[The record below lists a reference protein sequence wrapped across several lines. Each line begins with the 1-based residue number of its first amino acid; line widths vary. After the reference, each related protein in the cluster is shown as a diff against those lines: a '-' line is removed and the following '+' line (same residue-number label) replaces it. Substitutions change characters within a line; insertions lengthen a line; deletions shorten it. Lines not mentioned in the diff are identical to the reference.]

1 MTRIKKTAPA
11 KKVTAKKVSKAK
23 EQPVEVSAP
32 EESLDSLQSFHELF
46 PEIND
51 EQRTILEFEGMEE
64 PDGLIEIIPGLTVEE
79 MKPAFALIDAPYR
92 IWQLNSSGHR
102 YYYRYD
108 DQGNPEFFPSVT
120 TVLSQT
126 LPKSKY
132 LIEWIVSKGM
142 DEAERYKE
150 ERADY
155 GTFMHAEYQKLIIYR
170 KYDFDDLKKCLKKY
184 MVQKSLPDDFIY
196 HADELKKDIL
206 ALAQFIIDYDVRPL
220 AVEIALVHPFHKYAG
235 MIDLPCDMLDRPG
248 GKERINAI
256 VDFKSGRKGFYEE
269 AEIQLHM
276 YKEMWNVNF
285 PQLEITRVF
294 NFSPKDWRKRPS
306 YNFKDQTDSANAKK
320 IPGLLHIAG
329 VEDGKKDNVFTS
341 ISGTI
346 NLDEGRKLTENVV
359 SLTLAEIV
367 KSKPIK
373 EEKPKTNKIIVNN
386 EVKGETFKYDNQA
399 DKTPEP
405 VVEPKGKTKII
416 KRKSVEVAPEVEEI
430 KTPTKRP
437 NTRAKKESPAKALKM
452 DNPEKEKGIDLLR
465 DDLEM

>member
-1 MTRIKKTAPA
+1 MARIKKTEPT
-11 KKVTAKKVSKAK
+11 KKVTAKRVPTKKVTQEKTP
-23 EQPVEVSAP
+23 EPIQAP
-32 EESLDSLQSFHELF
+32 EEALDSLETFHSLF

-51 EQRTILEFEGMEE
+51 EQRTILEFEGLEE
-64 PDGLIEIIPGLTVEE
+64 PDGLIEIVPGLTVEE
-79 MKPAFALIDAPYR
+79 MKPAFALIEAPYR

-108 DQGNPEFFPSVT
+108 EQGNPEFFPSVT
-120 TVLSQT
+120 TILSQT

-132 LIEWIVSKGM
+132 LIEWIVSKGI

-155 GTFMHAEYQKLIIYR
+155 GTFMHAEFQNLIIYR
-170 KYDFDDLKKCLKKY
+170 TYDFDELKKRLKKY

-220 AVEIALVHPFHKYAG
+220 AVEIALVHPYNKYAG
-235 MIDLPCDMLDRPG
+235 MIDLPCSMLSRIG

-276 YKEMWNVNF
+276 YRDMWNINF
-285 PQLEITRVF
+285 PQHQIDRVF

-329 VEDGKKDNVFTS
+329 VEDGKKDNTFTA

-359 SLTLAEIV
+359 SLTLSEIV

-373 EEKPKTNKIIVNN
+373 EEKPKP
-386 EVKGETFKYDNQA
+386 VKKESPEPVVQVE
-399 DKTPEP
+399 KTPEP
-405 VVEPKGKTKII
+405 VVEEKGKTKIV
-416 KRKSVEVAPEVEEI
+416 KRKAVETTPEAKET
-430 KTPTKRP
+430 KTPAKRP
-437 NTRAKKESPAKALKM
+437 NTRAKKESAAKGFKIVKTE
-452 DNPEKEKGIDLLR
+452 NEKGINLLS
-465 DDLEM
+465 DDLEI

>member
-1 MTRIKKTAPA
+1 MTRIKKQVQT
-11 KKVTAKKVSKAK
+11 KKVTAKRVTHVKKY
-23 EQPVEVSAP
+23 EPVTAP
-32 EESLDSLQSFHELF
+32 EEALDSLETFHSLF
-46 PEIND
+46 PEINE

-64 PDGLIEIIPGLTVEE
+64 PDGLIEIVPGLTVEE
-79 MKPAFALIDAPYR
+79 MKPAFALIEAPYR

-108 DQGNPEFFPSVT
+108 EQGNPEFFASVT

-132 LIEWIVSKGM
+132 LIEWIVSKGI

-155 GTFMHAEYQKLIIYR
+155 GTFMHAEFQPLVIYR
-170 KYDFDDLKKCLKKY
+170 CYNFDELKGKLKKY

-206 ALAQFIIDYDVRPL
+206 AFAQFIIDYDVRPL

-235 MIDLPCDMLDRPG
+235 MIDLPCSMLDRIG

-276 YKEMWNVNF
+276 YKDMWNANF
-285 PQLEITRVF
+285 PQHEISRVF

-306 YNFKDQTDSANAKK
+306 YNFKDQTDSENAKK
-320 IPGLLHIAG
+320 ITGLLHIAG

-359 SLTLAEIV
+359 SLTLAELV

-373 EEKPKTNKIIVNN
+373 EDKPKPIKN
-386 EVKGETFKYDNQA
+386 EVEGLTVKHEFKPEHLQEI
-399 DKTPEP
+399 TPEP
-405 VVEPKGKTKII
+405 IVEQNGKTKIV
-416 KRKSVEVAPEVEEI
+416 KRKAVEVVSETKET
-430 KTPTKRP
+430 KTHVKRP
-437 NTRAKKESPAKALKM
+437 NTRTKKESPAKAIKIAK
-452 DNPEKEKGIDLLR
+452 PENGIDLLKG
-465 DDLEM
+465 DLEI